1 MMKRLSIFKEWFFH
15 QYDVGRSSNNIMAI
29 HIDTIKPRYRD
40 EYPGNSN
47 PEVPGLRPTYL
58 SAILGAPELAIPS
71 KRPRSADVTYN
82 FFSLRYADRHHTPS
96 VTQLPYQSRITGQE
110 EKLPMV
116 VSLIGAPGTDM
127 RLLEWTIDSLRKSN
141 RPTKVKA
148 GKVAFDT

>member
-1 MMKRLSIFKEWFFH
+1 MLTDI
-15 QYDVGRSSNNIMAI
+15 
-29 HIDTIKPRYRD
+29 
-40 EYPGNSN
+40 
-47 PEVPGLRPTYL
+47 
-58 SAILGAPELAIPS
+58 
-71 KRPRSADVTYN
+71 
-82 FFSLRYADRHHTPS
+82 TPS

-116 VSLIGAPGTDM
+116 ISFMGAPGTDM